1 MTAIASYFDRKPSSA
16 VRPGLSSIQR
26 NPDPASPQT
35 PQRPLTS
42 AFNSPSLSYRVEEDA
57 LIFEFGARHIS
68 SGFAGETS
76 PRCTY
81 TFGPELSRRVGDY
94 RQWLPEYRK
103 KRRKWRSDGSWY
115 HEYELWRMDLRGFD
129 LGLFEDKIER
139 AVREAHS
146 KHFLQDCRS
155 RRVILIL
162 PSILPHLLLSSILSI
177 FFENFQH
184 PSITLYPS
192 ALLCTVAAGCRSA
205 CVVDIGWAETVVTV
219 IDDYKEIAHRRTE
232 RAMKRLTVETARS
245 LRGELMTSRSMQD
258 STTRK
263 VASGDADMEVCEI
276 IAERMSTCHVDINGE
291 GISEESSD
299 RVPTVCSVPSPWS
312 PQSML
317 QVPST
322 TFPETVETTFFAT
335 SQNPHDIDDH
345 ERPLPQLLYHL
356 LLSLSPDV
364 RGSCLS
370 RIIITGGGSRI
381 PGLKTRVL
389 HELSS
394 LIGFRGWST
403 VNGKVIEERRKKL
416 QEIDGNGRSQKPLN
430 TDNNAGLNKAII
442 NSTDSEEENHLSA
455 SQQPQTQDE
464 ITKTLLRNQTKGTK
478 PSLSG
483 QVRALETLGAWAG
496 ASMLSSLKVKGVVEI
511 DRDVFLQSGMA
522 GARKEADT
530 SNEGS
535 KAKRQSM
542 GAAAAARSGGGDRRS
557 WTLGNWA

>member
-1 MTAIASYFDRKPSSA
+1 MAAIASYFDRKPSTA
-16 VRPGLSSIQR
+16 RPGLSSIQR

-68 SGFAGETS
+68 SGFAGEAS

-81 TFGPELSRRVGDY
+81 TYGPEVSRRVGDY

-103 KRRKWRSDGSWY
+103 KRRKWRSNGDCY

-155 RRVILIL
+155 RRVVLIM

-177 FFENFQH
+177 IFEHFQH
-184 PSITLYPS
+184 PSVTLYPS

-205 CVVDIGWAETVVTV
+205 CIVDIGWMETVMTV
-219 IDDYKEIAHRRTE
+219 IDDYKEVAHRRTE
-232 RAMKRLTVETARS
+232 RAMKRLTVETAKS
-245 LRGELMTSRSMQD
+245 LHRKLTTLPSTQD
-258 STTRK
+258 STTQK
-263 VASGDADMEVCEI
+263 VALGEADIELCEI
-276 IAERMSTCHVDINGE
+276 IAERMSTCHVNINGE
-291 GISEESSD
+291 GIPEESSD
-299 RVPTVCSVPSPWS
+299 HAPADCSVPSPWS

-317 QVPST
+317 QVPSS
-322 TFPETVETTFFAT
+322 TFHDTVETTFFAT
-335 SQNPHDIDDH
+335 AQNSHDIDDH
-345 ERPLPQLLYHL
+345 ERPLHQVLFHL
-356 LLSLSPDV
+356 LLSLPPDV
-364 RGSCLS
+364 RGSCMS
-370 RIIITGGGSRI
+370 RIIITGGGSHI
-381 PGLKTRVL
+381 PGLKTRL
-389 HELSS
+389 LNELSS
-394 LIGFRGWST
+394 LVSSRGWDP
-403 VNGKVIEERRKKL
+403 VNGKIIEERRKRL
-416 QEIDGNGRSQKPLN
+416 QEVDGKGRSQKSLT
-430 TDNNAGLNKAII
+430 TDKDASLIKDITRP
-442 NSTDSEEENHLSA
+442 TDPEEENHLPA
-455 SQQPQTQDE
+455 CQQPQTQDE

-483 QVRALETLGAWAG
+483 QVRAVETLGAWAG

-522 GARKEADT
+522 GARKEVDS